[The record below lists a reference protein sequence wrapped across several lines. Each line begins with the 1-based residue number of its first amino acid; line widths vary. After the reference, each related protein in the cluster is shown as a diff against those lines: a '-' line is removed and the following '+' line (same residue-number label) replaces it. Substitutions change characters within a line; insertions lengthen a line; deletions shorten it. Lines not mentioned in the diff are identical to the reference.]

1 MRATSARRGTST
13 SAVEVSNVSVH
24 GFWLLLGQE
33 ELFIPFKDF
42 PWFRKATIDDL
53 TTVSLPSPGHLHW
66 PALDIDLAVDSV
78 RTPRAFPLVSRAG
91 V

>member
-53 TTVSLPSPGHLHW
+53 TAVFLPSPGHLHW

-78 RTPRAFPLVSRAG
+78 RTPQAFPLVSRAG